1 MKMNFSFVLTFVEC
15 SPIVT
20 VNNEFIPVVTL
31 WNISYFICC
40 WFEPMLGVVYR
51 HVPGINTPELGPYQS
66 LRRWGNISLIGYTSL
81 LRTWGDTSLVPVLY
95 QSQYQ
100 VYTCFM
106 PNQKSG
112 LDPIP
117 RTRLVWK
124 FKKSPQYQYQPFVL
138 KRKNLVPRGSW
149 YVQNLIPSEDWF
161 ELMLGRFI
169 DGALVYKLKLVLIWR
184 NWPDF
189 YHVVIVFLWDFCY
202 PIWWVQRYPCWYL
215 GASYINILNIIVSWW
230 LQHKLYYF

>member
-1 MKMNFSFVLTFVEC
+1 MKMKFSFVLTFVEC

-66 LRRWGNISLIGYTSL
+66 LRSWGNISLIGYTSL

-106 PNQKSG
+106 PNQKSV

-117 RTRLVWK
+117 RIRLVWK
-124 FKKSPQYQYQPFVL
+124 FKKVPNISISLLYGKGKIWYQEEDSMFKIWYHL
-138 KRKNLVPRGSW
+138 KTGLNSCWVGL
-149 YVQNLIPSEDWF
+149 
-161 ELMLGRFI
+161 LMEP
-169 DGALVYKLKLVLIWR
+169 W
-184 NWPDF
+184 
-189 YHVVIVFLWDFCY
+189 
-202 PIWWVQRYPCWYL
+202 
-215 GASYINILNIIVSWW
+215 YINWNWS
-230 LQHKLYYF
+230 